1 MCRCPPPTH
10 NKAAVETVRAVVRQ
24 QRSHWS
30 CLAAADSDTLSA
42 VPGLTRKRRD
52 K

>member
-1 MCRCPPPTH
+1 MQVSSP

-24 QRSHWS
+24 QRCHWS
-30 CLAAADSDTLSA
+30 CLAALDPDTQSA
-42 VPGLTRKRRD
+42 VPGLTRKRRE